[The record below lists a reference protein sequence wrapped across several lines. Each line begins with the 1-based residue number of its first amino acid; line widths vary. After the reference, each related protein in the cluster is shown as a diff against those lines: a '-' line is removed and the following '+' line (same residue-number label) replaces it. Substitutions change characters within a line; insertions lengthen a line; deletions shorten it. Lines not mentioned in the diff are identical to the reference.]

1 MELDQ
6 FKSMWQKEA
15 SPPKA
20 SEHMLPLLSRRSN
33 NPIARMKRNLLVELI
48 AIVVLY
54 GFTIVYYAVA
64 FRGRLNE
71 VSWFM
76 ITIALF
82 FFVYYYRKNKLLNEM
97 ECVSC
102 QVKSN
107 LERQVK
113 TLEKY
118 IRFYLIAGTVLI
130 PLTIL
135 FFSLILYW
143 KLPVIPTSV
152 FFPRKGF
159 PVWETTSAWILVV
172 LVSTVL
178 AYYLNKWY
186 VRKLYGNHV
195 KKLKELLAEMDE
207 TV

>member
-6 FKSMWQKEA
+6 FKAIWQKES
-15 SPPKA
+15 SPQKA
-20 SEHMLPLLSRRSN
+20 SEHMLPLLNRRSN
-33 NPIARMKRNLLVELI
+33 NPIARMKRNLLTELV
-48 AIVVLY
+48 AVVLLY
-54 GFTIVYYAVA
+54 GFTIVYYAIA

-76 ITIALF
+76 ITIALCF
-82 FFVYYYRKNKLLNEM
+82 LVYYYRKNKLLNEM

-135 FFSLILYW
+135 FFSFILYW
-143 KLPVIPTSV
+143 KLPAIPSSV

-159 PVWETTSAWILVV
+159 PLWETSSAWILLV

-178 AYYLNKWY
+178 AFYLNKWY
-186 VRKLYGNHV
+186 VMKLYGKHV
-195 KKLKELLAEMDE
+195 NKLKELLAEMEE
-207 TV
+207 TS